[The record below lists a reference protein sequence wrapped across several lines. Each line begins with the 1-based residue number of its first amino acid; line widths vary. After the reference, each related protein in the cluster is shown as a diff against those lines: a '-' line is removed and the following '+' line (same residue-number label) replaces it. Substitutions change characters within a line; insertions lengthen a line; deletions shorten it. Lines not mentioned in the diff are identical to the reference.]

1 MLAYSTAAD
10 FLHLPRS
17 TRHPN
22 QVREPNG
29 PVELVA
35 VDKLLPSAIATLTER
50 LGMPEAQVVKAA
62 GMASRTWHTRKA
74 RNAALSS
81 READGVLRIAR
92 IAAEAVRVFGT
103 EAKARRWLATP
114 HALFSSKP
122 PFDLLDSDAGVQAV
136 EEALGRIHWGDY
148 A

>member
-1 MLAYSTAAD
+1 MLAYPAAVEFLNLPRPAKTAAR
-10 FLHLPRS
+10 PR
-17 TRHPN
+17 RAAP
-22 QVREPNG
+22 PA
-29 PVELVA
+29 ELVA
-35 VDKLLPSAIATLTER
+35 VDKLLPSAVATLTER
-50 LGMPEAQVVKAA
+50 LGVSEAQVVKAA

-92 IAAEAVRVFGT
+92 IAAEAVRVFGS
-103 EAKARRWLATP
+103 EAKARRWLSTP
-114 HALFSSKP
+114 QALLGERP

-136 EEALGRIHWGDY
+136 EEALGRLAWGEY